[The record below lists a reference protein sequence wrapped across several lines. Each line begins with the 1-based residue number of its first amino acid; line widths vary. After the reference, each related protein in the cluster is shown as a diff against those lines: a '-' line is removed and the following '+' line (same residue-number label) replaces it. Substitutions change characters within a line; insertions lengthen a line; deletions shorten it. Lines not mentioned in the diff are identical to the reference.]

1 MNSVEARLF
10 AHGQS
15 TTEPICAFVYD
26 LGALR
31 RTTAAIVASLPRSC
45 SLYYAT
51 KANADRRL
59 LETLRPLVAGFE
71 VASLGEV
78 LTARAV
84 APAASLIFGGP
95 GKTDSELAGAL
106 AAGVRYLH
114 VESVH
119 ELRRLAL
126 LATRAAVKANVLLRV
141 NLRGPLPAAT
151 LQMGGSPTQFGL
163 DEVDVSAALELA
175 RALPSVAVRGFHFHS
190 VSNQLD
196 AYKHVELLRLYLAK
210 VASWRDQLG
219 HALEAINV
227 GGGFGIN
234 YGDVERSFDWDAFVQ
249 GLAAI
254 VPTDGT
260 AILFESGRFLTAACG
275 YYAAEVLDVKTNHG
289 ETFVVVRGGTHHFRL
304 PASWQHSH
312 PFVVLPIEAWR
323 YPFSRPSAQNTAIT
337 VVGQLCTPKDVL
349 ARRVPVKQV
358 RAGDVVLFSHAGA
371 YGWAISHHDFLSHPH
386 PEHLY
391 VD

>member
-1 MNSVEARLF
+1 MNGVEARVLS
-10 AHGQS
+10 HGQLAA
-15 TTEPICAFVYD
+15 EPICAFVYD

-31 RTTAAIVASLPRSC
+31 RTAAAMVTSLPRSC
-45 SLYYAT
+45 HLYYAT

-59 LETLRPLVAGFE
+59 LETLHPLVAGFE

-78 LTARAV
+78 HTARAV
-84 APAASLIFGGP
+84 APAASVVFGGP
-95 GKTDSELAGAL
+95 GKTDGELAGAL

-126 LATRAAVKANVLLRV
+126 VAERAAAKANVLLRV

-163 DEVDVSAALELA
+163 DEVDVSEALELA